1 MSMTRG
7 QVSRLLAVLA
17 AADHRPFDEHEPDVW
32 LAVAEERRWSYD
44 EANAAARYLLAR
56 RRRGDGYVRPADVH
70 EVIRQRREDEHHRR
84 EAEEREA
91 RRAGMNLDPV
101 TVEHRR
107 RTVAEFAE
115 ALATRNGIGKVDEAM
130 GWDPER
136 RSARRHPCPHCH
148 AGERQPCVRTSRRGT
163 VPLENGAVHPS
174 RLDPQAE
181 SSTTLGASPPPLE
194 FGA

>member
-1 MSMTRG
+1 
-7 QVSRLLAVLA
+7 LA
-17 AADHRPFDEHEPDVW
+17 AADHRPFDEHEPDAW

-56 RRRGDGYVRPADVH
+56 RRPGDGYVRPGDVH
-70 EVIRQRREDEHHRR
+70 EVVRQHREDAHHRR

-91 RRAGMNLDPV
+91 RRAEMNLDPA

-115 ALATRNGIGKVDEAM
+115 AIAARHGIGKVDEAM

-136 RSARRHPCPHCH
+136 RSARRHRCPHCH
-148 AGERQPCVRTSRRGT
+148 AAEFAPCVRTSHRGT
-163 VPLENGAVHPS
+163 TPLEGGAVHPS
-174 RLDPQAE
+174 RADLNATEVE
-181 SSTTLGASPPPLE
+181 S
-194 FGA
+194 